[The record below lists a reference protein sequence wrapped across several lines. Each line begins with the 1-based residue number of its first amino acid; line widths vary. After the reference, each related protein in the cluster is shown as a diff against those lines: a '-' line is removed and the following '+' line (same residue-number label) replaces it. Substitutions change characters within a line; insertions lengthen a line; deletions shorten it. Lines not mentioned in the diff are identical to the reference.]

1 MIPIIY
7 NQFCNSNKYEIDSVY
22 YSTLYI
28 KGEIKMTGP
37 NYPEATN
44 VSYPD
49 AAKVPGIG
57 HQIEMLERGIVT
69 ASSTDI
75 SLLGI
80 DLLGP

>member
-1 MIPIIY
+1 
-7 NQFCNSNKYEIDSVY
+7 
-22 YSTLYI
+22 
-28 KGEIKMTGP
+28 MTGP

-80 DLLGP
+80 DLLGIRQFKIVTTLDTWLCCGGIFW